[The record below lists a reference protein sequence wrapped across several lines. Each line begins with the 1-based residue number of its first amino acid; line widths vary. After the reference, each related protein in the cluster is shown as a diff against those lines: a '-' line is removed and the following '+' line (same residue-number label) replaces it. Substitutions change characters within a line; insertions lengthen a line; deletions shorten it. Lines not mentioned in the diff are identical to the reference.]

1 MSNGSNLRLA
11 FVIEAIDRATA
22 TVTRVNKV
30 IDKVTEPLRR
40 VRAATTALLRESRFD
55 KLKAAWSDLG
65 QRGQGLLNWG
75 RGVTSLLLAVG
86 AAAGGAA
93 YAFKRVTDEV
103 DRISDTAQSLGM
115 TTQQFQRMGYAA
127 QLSGSNSEEMA
138 QALVFLNKNMG
149 EARSGSKEAL
159 TNFARVGITLANL
172 RDPAFNAGVAFERIA
187 DKYKQVGD
195 AGNNA
200 GKKIEVSTA
209 LLGRAGFRQIQ
220 FLNNGSAAM
229 RAMYREADR
238 LGVTLNDTTVKN
250 MTAFNDS
257 FDRLRLTVFGA
268 IANAL
273 GPATPKLQAVVE
285 SIVEWTAANHK
296 LIGTR
301 VQEFVEKILPKLPAF
316 AAAVVDV
323 TGAVAALILAA
334 HTVAQALGGWETVM
348 TVMAG
353 VIIGKGLIAVW
364 GLTAAVWG
372 LGVAMWATP
381 IGLLIAGIGAL
392 AAAAG
397 LVIKY
402 WEPIKTFFVG
412 LWETVSKVV
421 GAFFSTAKPAGRAPS
436 IYAGGDEWAKFRAGQ
451 RVGGGLGGLA
461 GSGELGG
468 TLRIDVNSEGR
479 VARTDVRKAS
489 GGLVDFEV
497 HTGRNM
503 AGP

>member
-65 QRGQGLLNWG
+65 ERGQGLLNWG
-75 RGVTSLLLAVG
+75 RGVATMMFAVG
-86 AAAGGAA
+86 AAAGGAG
-93 YAFKRVTDEV
+93 YALKSNIDSI
-103 DRISDTAQSLGM
+103 DRALDQSKKLGI
-115 TTQQFQRMGYAA
+115 TVAEYQRMGFAA
-127 QLSGSNSEEMA
+127 QMNGSSADEMG
-138 QALVFLNKNMG
+138 QALQFLSQNMV
-149 EARSGSKEAL
+149 EAVNGSKEAAAW
-159 TNFARVGITLANL
+159 FARVGIPLEAL
-172 RDPAFNAGVAFERIA
+172 KKMNAAQVIDRIA
-187 DKYKQVGD
+187 DTFLRVGD
-195 AGNNA
+195 TGQNA
-200 GKKIEVSTA
+200 AKKIA
-209 LLGRAGFRQIQ
+209 LTRALMGRGGAELVQT
-220 FLNNGSAAM
+220 LNLGSAGL
-229 RAMYREADR
+229 RRFYKEADT
-238 LGVTLNDTTVKN
+238 LGGVVSQEAAEGMADFNDEFDRMRFAAGGAMTAISRAALPALNDLVKRTT
-250 MTAFNDS
+250 AW
-257 FDRLRLTVFGA
+257 TV
-268 IANAL
+268 ANRDLVA
-273 GPATPKLQAVVE
+273 
-285 SIVEWTAANHK
+285 
-296 LIGTR
+296 TR
-301 VQEFVEKILPKLPAF
+301 VQDFVEKILPKLPAF

-334 HTVAQALGGWETVM
+334 NTVAQALGGWETVM
-348 TVMAG
+348 AVVAG
-353 VIIGKGLIAVW
+353 VIIGKGIVAVW

-381 IGLLIAGIGAL
+381 IGWLIAGIAGL

-402 WEPIKTFFVG
+402 WEPIATFFTG

-421 GAFFSTAKPAGRAPS
+421 GAFFSVAKPTGRAPS
-436 IYAGGDEWAKFRAGQ
+436 IYAGGDEWAKYRAGQ

-468 TLRIDVNSEGR
+468 TLRIEVNGDGR